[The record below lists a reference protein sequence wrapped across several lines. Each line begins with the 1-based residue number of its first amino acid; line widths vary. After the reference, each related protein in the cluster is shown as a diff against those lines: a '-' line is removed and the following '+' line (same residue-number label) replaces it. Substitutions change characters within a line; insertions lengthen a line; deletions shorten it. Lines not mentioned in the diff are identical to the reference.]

1 MPSASTHFD
10 VLVIGAGPAGI
21 AAACCAAETGARV
34 GLLDNNPRAGGQ
46 IWRGHQQHPGASPDT
61 GADKWFS
68 KFAAAKI
75 EFLSSTE
82 VVDQLESG
90 RLIVQAVDAQS
101 IDEIRELTY
110 KSLILCT
117 GARELFLPF
126 PGWTLPNV
134 LGAGGLQA
142 LVKSGLPISGK
153 KVVVAGSGPLLLAV
167 AAHLRQHGADVRLI
181 AEQAPWGRV
190 ARFGLSLA
198 FEKSKLAQAFAIKR
212 QLSRVPYK
220 TNCWPVRASG
230 AEKLESVTLRDS
242 SRTWQEPCDY
252 LACGFHLV
260 PNTELA
266 ALLGCEL
273 RAGFV
278 RVDASQ
284 RTSVSNIFA
293 AGELTSI
300 GGVDL
305 SILEG
310 QIAGYSAAS
319 QSANAAKLAPQK
331 VRLDRF
337 AALLRETFAL
347 REELRSLADPE
358 TIVCRCED
366 VTFARVRHHSSWRA
380 SKLHTRCG
388 MGPCQGRICGPA
400 TEFLLGWKPDSIR
413 PPIFAAS
420 LQSLAVAAAAHSE
433 RDLMPHEESR

>member
-1 MPSASTHFD
+1 MPSASNHFD

-46 IWRGHQQHPGASPDT
+46 IWRGHQQHPSVGSDT

-68 KFAAAKI
+68 KFAGAKI
-75 EFLSSTE
+75 DFLPSTE
-82 VVDQLESG
+82 VIDQLENG
-90 RLIVQAVDAQS
+90 RLIVQSVDAQS

-110 KSLILCT
+110 KNLVLCT

-142 LVKSGLPISGK
+142 LVKSGLAISGK
-153 KVVVAGSGPLLLAV
+153 KVVIAGSGPLLLAV

-181 AEQAPWGRV
+181 AEQAPWGRI

-212 QLSRVPYK
+212 QLSGVPYK

-230 AEKLESVTLRDS
+230 TEKLASVTLRDA

-310 QIAGYSAAS
+310 RIAGYSAAG

-331 VRLDRF
+331 ARFDRF
-337 AALLRETFAL
+337 AALMRETFAL

-366 VTFARVRHHSSWRA
+366 VTFARIRRHSSWRA

-400 TEFLLGWKPDSIR
+400 TEFLLGWKLDSIR

-420 LQSLAVAAAAHSE
+420 LQGLAVAAAAHSE
-433 RDLMPHEESR
+433 HDLMPHEESR